1 MRTSYH
7 KEQSAAHL
15 IHSLLNDDRYSD
27 MDDIEP
33 LIKKALEMNDIIIKE
48 WDKFI
53 DRINSMN
60 TKINHIINI
69 IHEAEKR

>member
-1 MRTSYH
+1 MRTSH
-7 KEQSAAHL
+7 HNELSAANL
-15 IHSLLNDDRYSD
+15 ISTYLQTYDD
-27 MDDIEP
+27 MEVIEP
-33 LIKKALEMNDIIIKE
+33 LIKKALDMNGIVINE

-69 IHEAEKR
+69 IHESETING